1 MKKQSQLRA
10 KNSGQQSLFCRN
22 FKTSNLSLTRKFFA
36 FIFTLVLLLGFTGSV
51 NAQTSYPAISQNWLQ
66 IFEDE
71 SIMMEISVQVIQ
83 CDSAS
88 DTAVFIEVFNE
99 TPNNDTAKFD
109 LTMTNPDNGNT
120 ETATISFYIQGAHI
134 ERPECG
140 SSDNGSLRLSLP
152 SGWDPEKVELSVT
165 YKN

>member
-1 MKKQSQLRA
+1 
-10 KNSGQQSLFCRN
+10 
-22 FKTSNLSLTRKFFA
+22 LTRKLFA
-36 FIFTLVLLLGFTGSV
+36 FIFTAVLLLSFAGDV
-51 NAQTSYPAISQNWLQ
+51 NAQSSYPAISQNWSQ

-83 CDSAS
+83 CDSTS
-88 DTAVFIEVFNE
+88 DTAVFVEVFNE
-99 TPNNDTAKFD
+99 TPSNDTAKFD

-120 ETATISFYIQGAHI
+120 QTATISFYIEGAHI

-140 SSDNGSLRLSLP
+140 SSDNASLRLSLP
-152 SGWDPEKVELSVT
+152 SGWDPETVELSVT